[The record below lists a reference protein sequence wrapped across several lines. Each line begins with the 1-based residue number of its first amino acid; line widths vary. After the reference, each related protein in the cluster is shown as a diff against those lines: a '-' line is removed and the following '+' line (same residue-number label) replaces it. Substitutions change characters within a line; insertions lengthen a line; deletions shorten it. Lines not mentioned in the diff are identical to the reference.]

1 MMIKRLLGIIL
12 ILALSGVFAGC
23 GEVYDF
29 DTVSGPNNFAT
40 ASKDNSILSSTENE
54 ASKSEEISSSEVES
68 FDESTIKDK
77 ESDLKSQ
84 TVYITPT
91 GKRWHLKP
99 GCGGKNSFPTTL
111 EKAKEKA
118 LTPCK
123 KCAS

>member
-1 MMIKRLLGIIL
+1 MVIKRLLGLISIL
-12 ILALSGVFAGC
+12 VLLSAFTGC

-29 DTVSGPNNFAT
+29 DTVSAVNNFAT
-40 ASKDNSILSSTENE
+40 ASKENSTLSSAEDE
-54 ASKSEEISSSEVES
+54 ASESEEDSSSEVES
-68 FDESTIKDK
+68 ADELTIK
-77 ESDLKSQ
+77 ESDEESQ

-111 EKAKEKA
+111 GKAKEKS